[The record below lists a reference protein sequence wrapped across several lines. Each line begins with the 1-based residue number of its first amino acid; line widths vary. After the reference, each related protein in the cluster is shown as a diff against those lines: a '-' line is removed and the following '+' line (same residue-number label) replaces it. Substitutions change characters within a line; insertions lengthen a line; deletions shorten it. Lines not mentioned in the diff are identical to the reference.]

1 VTTRD
6 WVRTEIYEKGLGIVD
21 VEKWELDELWQE
33 RSDAYKANRVLADAV
48 SFEHLYS
55 PLFEDSMSYRKLI
68 SLHNLL

>member
-48 SFEHLYS
+48 SLQSFS
-55 PLFEDSMSYRKLI
+55 SVLFIGSKRMRLI
-68 SLHNLL
+68 RVNEFL